1 MFDIIYNVL
10 TYNRA
15 EMAASSIGQLIE
27 HQQPNSLI
35 DVIDDCSTED
45 ISPVR
50 SLFKMQPEPA
60 TKQRRLTVNERNLGL
75 EINHIC
81 KLNDPIYDEQEFV
94 YLADN
99 DVEYSRSFGRE
110 LQRLKQFMTDD
121 PAIFASTLF
130 NVHNDWHL
138 ETEDYGVGHVVKTSF
153 GGVSIL
159 IRAIDFRDAMDFY
172 LSPEYLGIRGW
183 DWAVCHFAQLQ
194 KKKMVS
200 SRMSFVQHIGLYG
213 VNTSPTNNDIADNFV
228 A

>member
-15 EMAASSIGQLIE
+15 EMAAKSIQQLLNYQTE
-27 HQQPNSLI
+27 HSLV

-45 ISPVR
+45 ISALS
-50 SLFKMQPEPA
+50 SLFNEPHNGA
-60 TKQRRLTVNERNLGL
+60 TKERRLTVNERNLGL

-99 DVEYSRSFGRE
+99 DVAYSRYFDRE
-110 LQRLKQFMTDD
+110 LRTLKRLMQDD
-121 PAIFASTLF
+121 PSIFASTLF

-138 ETEDYGVGHVVKTSF
+138 ETGDYGNEHVVKTSF

-159 IRAIDFRDAMDFY
+159 IRAKDFRDAMDFY
-172 LSPEYLGIRGW
+172 LTPEYLGTRGW
-183 DWAVCHFAQLQ
+183 DWAICHFAKLQ
-194 KKKMVS
+194 DNKMVS
-200 SRMSFVQHIGLYG
+200 SRMSYVQHIGLYG
-213 VNTSPTNNDIADNFV
+213 VHTSPTNNDIADNFV
-228 A
+228 E